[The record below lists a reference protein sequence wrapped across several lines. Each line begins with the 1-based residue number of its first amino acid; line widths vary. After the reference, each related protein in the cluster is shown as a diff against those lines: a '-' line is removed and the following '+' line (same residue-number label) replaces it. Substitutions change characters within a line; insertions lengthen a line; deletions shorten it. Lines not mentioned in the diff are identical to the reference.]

1 MTGGF
6 VLRFRSD
13 VNVYKTLEE
22 AKEILGHK
30 NYITIKE
37 AQEIIGYKISNKLR
51 YRFKTYFVVVGHPTI
66 AYLDKAE
73 VESIKK
79 LKYSVVP
86 KFEAVIELSNE
97 FNCTYNKVNH
107 VIYKLGLKEL
117 KRTENL
123 FNGDKDY
130 IFKRDIQ
137 AIRDYLEDKRELE
150 NAKSIMDAYK
160 VKIRRV
166 PVKKGIEGIL
176 NLYNKYI
183 HERFEDVKTLK
194 SAVIYSDAYEI
205 VMNIFNKE
213 FEQYSEESI
222 DGFVTFVTNNAG
234 YSRLARYEF
243 VMFINY
249 VIESLKIEDRQLY
262 EYTRRINNTNKT
274 GKVIGYSQE
283 QYLELFGL
291 LHRGIHNRAFLK
303 EAIENRLYAQAWLYM
318 YLHYIMIW
326 RTGDILD
333 IPGPNLSHL
342 FSTEFHDGESFLRWL
357 SDENNIFT
365 DEMGIIMCE
374 DVKHKIDTFRIKTNK
389 TNENLVMEIGQL
401 TAPVA
406 GLLFAICEAHR
417 QIVSKSGHRLFNSKN
432 ILTLTTTSSDI
443 FKTIFDGKVFDILG
457 ENFSNRRANKSYN
470 NYIHNYSEE
479 SGSCFAA
486 HIISILRGYRDEVSE
501 TTTIYETRK
510 ADGTIDA
517 IVSRLFDL
525 GSFCFAKLKFIG
537 LSDASVTELNYE
549 KQDEVI
555 KSLDIT
561 PFQAELAVKGIHTQR
576 ERITKLIAKMM
587 VQPEVIKKIMGQLA
601 FGDTH
606 AKHNHTKCLLK
617 AILNS
622 KADNIENIESL
633 SFIENFKE
641 YRNGTNCMYPE
652 SDTCFGCSMLI
663 GEMYFLYELNDAFID
678 AIKSLETC
686 ENEYEC
692 YMYSNIIKSYKSILK
707 EAQITLGKDKVN
719 LFVNTRFINE
729 ELKRL
734 DKSQKLILTLT
745 GGKDDNGSKTN
756 EK

>member
-6 VLRFRSD
+6 VLTLRAD
-13 VNVYKTLEE
+13 VDVYKTLEE

-30 NYITIKE
+30 NYITVKE
-37 AQEIIGYKISNKLR
+37 AEEILGQKINSTRKR
-51 YRFKTYFVVVGHPTI
+51 WFKTYFIVAGRPYK
-66 AYLDKAE
+66 AYLDKVE
-73 VESIKK
+73 VESKKK
-79 LKYSVVP
+79 LKDSVVP
-86 KFEAVIELSNE
+86 KIKVATELANE
-97 FNCTYNKVNH
+97 FNCVYIVVYN
-107 VIYKLGLKEL
+107 VINKLGIKTS
-117 KRTENL
+117 KKTENVL
-123 FNGDKDY
+123 DGEKDS
-130 IFKRDIQ
+130 IFKKDIQ
-137 AIRDYLEDKRELE
+137 AIRDYLEDRRNLQ
-150 NAKSIMDAYK
+150 NAKSIIDVYRA
-160 VKIRRV
+160 KIRRI
-166 PVKKGIEGIL
+166 PVKKDIEGIL

-183 HERFEDVKTLK
+183 LKRFEDVKTLK
-194 SAVIYSDAYEI
+194 NAVVYSDAYEI
-205 VMNIFNKE
+205 VTDVFNKE
-213 FEQYSEESI
+213 FDQYSEESI
-222 DGFVTFVTNNAG
+222 DAFVTFVTNNTG

-243 VMFINY
+243 VNFINY
-249 VIESLKIEDRQLY
+249 VIESLKLENRKPY
-262 EYTRRINNTNKT
+262 NYTRIDYGNKT
-274 GKVIGYSQE
+274 GEVIGYSQE

-291 LHRGIHNRAFLK
+291 LHSGIRNRAFLK

-342 FSTEFHDGESFLRWL
+342 FSTEFHDGDSFLKWL

-374 DVKHKIDTFRIKTNK
+374 DVKHKIDTFRIKTSK

-401 TAPVA
+401 TAPVV

-417 QIVSKSGHRLFNSKN
+417 QIVSKNGNRRFNSKN
-432 ILTLTTTSSDI
+432 ILTVTIIASGILT
-443 FKTIFDGKVFDILG
+443 TIFDSKVFDILG

-479 SGSCFAA
+479 SANCFAA
-486 HIISILRGYRDEVSE
+486 HMISILRGYSDEVSE

-537 LSDASVTELNYE
+537 LSDASVTEIDYE
-549 KQDEVI
+549 KQDEAI
-555 KSLDIT
+555 KGLDIT
-561 PFQAELAVKGIHTQR
+561 PFQAEIAVKGIHTQR

-587 VQPEVIKKIMGQLA
+587 VQPDAIKKIMGQLA
-601 FGDTH
+601 FGNTH

-622 KADNIENIESL
+622 ETDNIENIESL
-633 SFIENFKE
+633 SFLEKFKE

-652 SDTCFGCSMLI
+652 SDTCFGCHMLI

-692 YMYSNIIKSYKSILK
+692 YMYSNIIKSYIPILK

-719 LFVNTRFINE
+719 LFVNTQFINE

-734 DKSQKLILTLT
+734 NESQKLILTLT
-745 GGKDDNGSKTN
+745 GGKDDNGSETN
-756 EK
+756 GK